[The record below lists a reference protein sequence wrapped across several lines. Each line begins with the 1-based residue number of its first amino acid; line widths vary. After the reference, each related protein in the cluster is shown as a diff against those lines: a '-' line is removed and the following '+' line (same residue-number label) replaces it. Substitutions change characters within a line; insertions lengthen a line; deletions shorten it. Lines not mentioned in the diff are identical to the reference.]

1 MNGLLRSA
9 LAEVD
14 RALAELIRAEE
25 RRQAEKIILIP
36 SESLTPKAVRE
47 ALGSVFTSI
56 YAEGYPREEDLRL
69 PEERILDLAERLAYN
84 RRYADRRFYKGT
96 ELVDVVEALACRRAA
111 ECFATDEVPPDE
123 IYVNV
128 QALSGAAAN
137 MAIYD
142 ALLSPGDTIMA
153 MELSQGGHLSHGSP
167 FHQSGRRFRV
177 ISYGVDPRT
186 ERLDYDYI
194 MDLAVKHRPRMIIA
208 GYTSYPWA
216 PDWAAFREIADKVGA
231 YLMADIAHTAGMA
244 IAGVYPNPIGYAD
257 VVMFTTHKTLCGP
270 RGAVIMTTDPDIAKL
285 IELAVFPGAQGGPH
299 VNKFAAIAAAFALA
313 RTPEFQKLQRRIVEN
328 AQYLAYALQKE
339 GLKLAYGGTDTH
351 LLVIDLRAIKT
362 RNGET
367 MMGEIAARILDLVGL
382 VTNKN
387 TIPGDTSAAD
397 AHGIRM
403 GTPWVTERGMG
414 KEEME
419 EIARITAM
427 VLREIRPFTYIG
439 VTGPLSRGKLPLKV
453 LEEARARTRELLSRF
468 TEEPVTQTSSP
479 PITHHP
485 SPITAFVL
493 RGRRSVYL
501 LHEAGTA
508 DVLSLAPGEGVRSL
522 FFDGEGNLIS
532 EGVVARLPDGPYG
545 EAMYLVAAPG
555 GKGVE
560 LRKWLSALS
569 DCYVLFDPEDIYRKV
584 QGPAVIEDLGDGLC
598 VMSDGWVEFTVE
610 GERFRLGKGGEFEGD
625 TKKLFLGVT
634 GDIKEIYGKHPG
646 LFAVKKPYFVGEPLV
661 REAIRAS
668 RPFDSPIT
676 HHPSPTTRHPSRVTK
691 VTPLNAWHRE
701 HGANMAEF
709 AGYDMPLW
717 FSSALEEHR
726 AVRERAGLFDLGHMG
741 TIMVLGRYA
750 EAFLDLVFSNYA
762 AWIHPGQAMYGFLL
776 DHRARVID
784 DIMIYRLARDRYLLV
799 VNAANEDRDFAWLRA
814 VNSGE
819 IRPDPDRPWVEP
831 PGEVELRFLKD
842 EEGGL
847 VDLALQGPRSREV
860 LSKLLPRREGLRLRA
875 LRRMEF
881 IELELAGA
889 EVICARTGYTGEPM
903 GYEIYVPKEN
913 AQAVWEAILDAG
925 KGLGV
930 LPCGLAARDS
940 LRCEAGLPL
949 WGHELAGD
957 HGVLPH
963 EAGFGAYVKLHK
975 PFFIGRKAYVEALEK
990 WEREIVRFGV
1000 PAGTRPVRAGA
1011 AVTDRGGRV
1020 IGWVTSCVATPK
1032 GNQVGMALVWRRG
1045 LQEGTPIGLALGTTP
1060 ECLELGA
1067 RLPWLVEGKVLSR
1080 FPREGQPS
1088 GWEGD

>member
-1 MNGLLRSA
+1 MRELLRSA
-9 LAEVD
+9 LEEVD
-14 RALAELIRAEE
+14 RALWELIRAEE
-25 RRQAEKIILIP
+25 RRQEEKIILIP

-111 ECFATDEVPPDE
+111 ECFATDEVPPEE
-123 IYVNV
+123 IHANV

-153 MELSQGGHLSHGSP
+153 MALPQGGHLSHGSP

-177 ISYGVDPRT
+177 VYYGVDPKT
-186 ERLDYDYI
+186 ERLDYDRI
-194 MDLAVKHRPRMIIA
+194 MDLALKHKPRMIIA

-216 PDWAAFREIADKVGA
+216 PDWAAFREIADRVGA

-257 VVMFTTHKTLCGP
+257 VIMFTTHKTLCGP
-270 RGAVIMTTDPDIAKL
+270 RGAVILTTDPDIAKA
-285 IELAVFPGAQGGPH
+285 IDLAVFPGAQGGPH

-313 RTPEFQKLQRRIVEN
+313 RTPEFKELQRRIVEN
-328 AQYLAYALQKE
+328 AKYLAEALERE
-339 GLKLAYGGTDTH
+339 GLRLAYGGTDTH
-351 LLVIDLRAIKT
+351 LLVIDLRAIRT
-362 RNGET
+362 ANGET

-419 EIARITAM
+419 EIARIASM
-427 VLREIRPFTYIG
+427 VLKEIRPFTYIG
-439 VTGPLSRGKLPLKV
+439 VTGPLSRGKLPLPV

-468 TEEPVTQTSSP
+468 LEEPSPTSSRV
-479 PITHHP
+479 TRHA
-485 SPITAFVL
+485 SPVTSFVL

-508 DVLSLAPGEGVRSL
+508 DVLSLGPGDATRTL
-522 FFDGEGNLIS
+522 FFDGEGRLVS
-532 EGVVARLPDGPYG
+532 EAIVSRLPDDRYG
-545 EAMYLVAAPG
+545 EGRYLVLAP
-555 GKGVE
+555 KGDGE
-560 LRKWLSALS
+560 ALRKWLSALS
-569 DCYVLFDPEDIYRKV
+569 DGYVLFDPEDIYRKV
-584 QGPAVIEDLGDGLC
+584 QGPAVIEEVRDALRVTGDGK
-598 VMSDGWVEFTVE
+598 VEFTLDGKRVRVDAE
-610 GERFRLGKGGEFEGD
+610 GNVAPEGI
-625 TKKLFLGVT
+625 FLGLS
-634 GDIKEIYGKHPG
+634 GEIKGLYKERPE
-646 LFAVKKPYFVGEPLV
+646 LFAIKKPYFVGEPLL
-661 REAIRAS
+661 REVLRAS
-668 RPFDSPIT
+668 HPLSPPADPPIT
-676 HHPSPTTRHPSRVTK
+676 YHPSPVTK
-691 VTPLNAWHRE
+691 KTPLNDWHRE

-741 TIMVLGRYA
+741 TIMVSGRFA

-776 DHRARVID
+776 DHEARVID
-784 DIMIYRLARDRYLLV
+784 DLMIYRLAEDRYLLV
-799 VNAANEDRDFAWLRA
+799 VNAVNEDRDLAWLRA
-814 VNSGE
+814 VNEGKV
-819 IRPDPDRPWVEP
+819 RPDPNRPWVEP

-847 VDLALQGPRSREV
+847 VDFALQGPRSRDV
-860 LSKLLPRREGLRLRA
+860 LTRLLPRRDSLRLRA

-881 IELELAGA
+881 IELEIEGTEA
-889 EVICARTGYTGEPM
+889 ICARTGYTGEPL
-903 GYEIYVPKEN
+903 GYEIYVPKER
-913 AQAVWEAILDAG
+913 ARVVWEAILDAG
-925 KGLGV
+925 KGFGV

-949 WGHELAGD
+949 WGHELAGE
-957 HGVLPH
+957 HEILPH

-975 PFFIGRKAYVEALEK
+975 PFFIGREAYKGRLSR
-990 WEREIVRFGV
+990 WEREVIRFEV
-1000 PAGTRPVRAGA
+1000 PAGARPVRAGA
-1011 AVTDRGGRV
+1011 AVLDRGGRV
-1020 IGWVTSCVATPK
+1020 IGWATSCVPVPQ
-1032 GNQVGMALVWRRG
+1032 GHQVGMAIVWRRG
-1045 LQEGTPIGLALGTTP
+1045 LAKGTPIGLALGKAP
-1060 ECLELGA
+1060 ERTELGA
-1067 RLPWLVEGKVLSR
+1067 RLPWIVEGKVLSR
-1080 FPREGQPS
+1080 FFSKAPYGSRGSQE
-1088 GWEGD
+1088 

>member
-1 MNGLLRSA
+1 MKELLRRA
-9 LAEVD
+9 LEEVD
-14 RALAELIRAEE
+14 KSLFELIRAEE
-25 RRQAEKIILIP
+25 RRQEEKIILIP

-56 YAEGYPREEDLRL
+56 YAEGYPRDDDLRL
-69 PEERILDLAERLAYN
+69 PEDRILDLAERLAYN

-111 ECFATDEVPPDE
+111 ECFSTPEVPPEE

-153 MELSQGGHLSHGSP
+153 MELAQGGHLSHGSP
-167 FHQSGRRFRV
+167 FHQSGRRFKV
-177 ISYGVDPRT
+177 VAYGVDPKT
-186 ERLDYDYI
+186 ERLDYDRI
-194 MDLAVKHRPRMIIA
+194 MDLAVKHKPKMIIA

-216 PDWAAFREIADKVGA
+216 PDWEAFREIADRVGA

-270 RGAVIMTTDPDIAKL
+270 RGAVIMTTDPEIARA
-285 IELAVFPGAQGGPH
+285 IDLAVFPGAQGGPH
-299 VNKFAAIAAAFALA
+299 VNKFAAIAAAFSLA
-313 RTPEFQKLQRRIVEN
+313 RTPEFRALQEKIVEN
-328 AQYLAYALQKE
+328 AVYLAEALERE
-339 GLKLAYGGTDTH
+339 GLKLAYGGTNTH
-351 LLVIDLRAIKT
+351 LLVIDLRAIRT
-362 RNGET
+362 ANGET

-382 VTNKN
+382 VVNKN

-419 EIARITAM
+419 EIARIAAM

-439 VTGPLSRGKLPLKV
+439 VTGPLSRGKLPLPV

-468 TEEPVTQTSSP
+468 IEEPVAPPSASP
-479 PITHHP
+479 VTRHA
-485 SPITAFVL
+485 SPEVFVL

-501 LHEAGTA
+501 LHEAGTG
-508 DVLSLAPGEGVRSL
+508 DVLSLEPGDATRTLFFEGEGR
-522 FFDGEGNLIS
+522 LIS
-532 EGVVARLPDGPYG
+532 EAIVSRLPDDRYGQGRYLVLAPKSSG
-545 EAMYLVAAPG
+545 EA
-555 GKGVE
+555 

-569 DCYVLFDPEDIYRKV
+569 DCYILFDPEDIYRKV
-584 QGPAVIEDLGDGLC
+584 QGPAVIEEVRDALRATGDA
-598 VMSDGWVEFTVE
+598 EFE
-610 GERFRLGKGGEFEGD
+610 FSLDGERFRVGGNGELEGH
-625 TKKLFLGVT
+625 TEALFLGVS
-634 GDIKEIYGKHPG
+634 GALKEIYEKHPE
-646 LFAVKKPYFVGEPLV
+646 LFAVRKPYFVGESLL
-661 REAIRAS
+661 RETIRAS
-668 RPFDSPIT
+668 RPSTSPSGPPVM
-676 HHPSPTTRHPSRVTK
+676 HHPSRVTK
-691 VTPLNAWHRE
+691 KTPLNDWHRE

-741 TIMVLGRYA
+741 TIMVSGRFA

-762 AWIHPGQAMYGFLL
+762 AWIRPGQAMYGFLL
-776 DHRARVID
+776 DHEARVID
-784 DIMIYRLARDRYLLV
+784 DLMIYRLAKDRYLLV
-799 VNAANEDRDFAWLRA
+799 VNAVNEDRDFAWLRA

-819 IRPDPDRPWVEP
+819 IRPDPGRPWVEP

-847 VDLALQGPRSREV
+847 VDLALQGPRSRDV
-860 LSKLLPRREGLRLRA
+860 LSKLLPRRDALRLRA
-875 LRRMEF
+875 LRKMEF
-881 IELELAGA
+881 LELELAGV
-889 EVICARTGYTGEPM
+889 ETICARTGYTGEPM
-903 GYEIYVPKEN
+903 GYEIYVPKEK
-913 AQAVWEAILDAG
+913 ARDVWEAILDAG
-925 KGLGV
+925 EEHGV

-949 WGHELAGD
+949 WGHELAGEY
-957 HGVLPH
+957 GVFPH

-975 PFFIGRKAYVEALEK
+975 PFFIGREAYKKALSK

-1000 PAGTRPVRAGA
+1000 PAGARPVRRGS
-1011 AVTDRGGRV
+1011 AVLDRRGRV
-1020 IGWVTSCVATPK
+1020 IGWVTSCVPLPS
-1032 GNQVGMALVWRRG
+1032 GEQVGMALAWRRG
-1045 LQEGTPIGLALGTTP
+1045 LQEGTPLGFALGRPP
-1060 ECLELGA
+1060 EELSLGA
-1067 RLPWLVEGKVLSR
+1067 RVPWIISGEVLTR
-1080 FPREGQPS
+1080 FLERGPGLGAGGE
-1088 GWEGD
+1088 

>member
-14 RALAELIRAEE
+14 EALVRLIRAEE
-25 RRQAEKIILIP
+25 RRQEEKIILIP

-111 ECFATDEVPPDE
+111 ECFATPEVPPEE

-142 ALLSPGDTIMA
+142 ALLEHGDTIMA
-153 MELSQGGHLSHGSP
+153 MELAQGGHLSHGSP
-167 FHQSGRRFRV
+167 FHQSGRRFQV
-177 ISYGVDPRT
+177 VSYGVDPRT
-186 ERLDYDYI
+186 GRLDYDRI
-194 MDLAVKHRPRMIIA
+194 MDLALKHKPRMIIA

-231 YLMADIAHTAGMA
+231 YLLADIAHTAGMA

-257 VVMFTTHKTLCGP
+257 IVMFTTHKTLCGP
-270 RGAVIMTTDPDIAKL
+270 RGAVIMTTDPDIAKA

-313 RTPEFQKLQRRIVEN
+313 RTPEFRALQEKIVEN
-328 AQYLAYALQKE
+328 AKYLAEALE
-339 GLKLAYGGTDTH
+339 REDLKLAYGGTNTH
-351 LLVIDLRAIKT
+351 LLVIDLRAIDT
-362 RNGET
+362 VNGET
-367 MMGEIAARILDLVGL
+367 MLGEIASRILDLVGL

-468 TEEPVTQTSSP
+468 IEEPVAPPSAPPVTRYASP
-479 PITHHP
+479 DF
-485 SPITAFVL
+485 FVL

-508 DVLSLAPGEGVRSL
+508 DVVSLEPGEGVRSL

-545 EAMYLVAAPG
+545 EAMYLVIAPE
-555 GKGVE
+555 GKGTE

-584 QGPAVIEDLGDGLC
+584 QGPAVIEDIRDALRVTGDAGL
-598 VMSDGWVEFTVE
+598 EFSLD
-610 GERFRLGKGGEFEGD
+610 GERFRVRKTGELEGN
-625 TKKLFLGVT
+625 TEALFLGVT
-634 GDIKEIYGKHPG
+634 GDIKEIYGKHPE
-646 LFAVKKPYFVGEPLV
+646 LFAVRKPYFVGEPLL
-661 REAIRAS
+661 RETIRAS
-668 RPFDSPIT
+668 
-676 HHPSPTTRHPSRVTK
+676 HPSASLSEPPVTRHPSRLTK
-691 VTPLNAWHRE
+691 KTPLNAWHRE

-709 AGYDMPLW
+709 SGYDMPLW

-741 TIMVLGRYA
+741 TIMVSGRYA
-750 EAFLDLVFSNYA
+750 EAFLELVFSNYA

-776 DHRARVID
+776 DHRAQVID
-784 DIMIYRLARDRYLLV
+784 DLMIYRLARDRYLLV
-799 VNAANEDRDFAWLRA
+799 VNAANEDRDFAWIRA

-847 VDLALQGPRSREV
+847 VDLALQGPKSREV
-860 LSKLLPRREGLRLRA
+860 LSKLLPRRDALKLRA
-875 LRRMEF
+875 LRKMEF

-889 EVICARTGYTGEPM
+889 EAICARTGYTGEPM
-903 GYEIYVPKEN
+903 GYEIYVPKEK

-925 KGLGV
+925 KDLGV

-975 PFFIGRKAYVEALEK
+975 PFFIGREAYKEALSK
-990 WEREIVRFGV
+990 WEREIIRFGV
-1000 PAGTRPVRAGA
+1000 PAGARPVRAGA
-1011 AVTDRGGRV
+1011 AVLDRGGRV

-1032 GNQVGMALVWRRG
+1032 GHQVGMALVWRRG
-1045 LQEGTPIGLALGTTP
+1045 LREDTPIGLALGTTP
-1060 ECLELGA
+1060 ERLGLGA
-1067 RLPWLVEGKVLSR
+1067 RLPWVVEGKVLPR
-1080 FPREGQPS
+1080 FPWEAEPF